1 MDTLQAFL
9 RDLADDLPTL
19 SPEKKLLVVQLY
31 SNYQLLENGRTVEED
46 DWNYISL
53 GILMKQMLA
62 DKTKG

>member
-62 DKTKG
+62 DKIKG